1 LAPIVEIEIIWPP
14 KGIDVLNPWGI
25 PFLNT
30 LILLSFGASVTWAHH
45 VILTRS
51 KKQVVY
57 ALIATSRPSNYQ
69 GNFLITCKHTIPD
82 ACNETDATYHSNE
95 LEQ

>member
-1 LAPIVEIEIIWPP
+1 
-14 KGIDVLNPWGI
+14 VLNPWGI

-30 LILLSFGASVTWAHH
+30 LILLSFRAAVTWAHH
-45 VILTRS
+45 GILATS

-57 ALIATSRPSNYQ
+57 ALVATKRPLDFQ
-69 GNFLITCKHTIPD
+69 GNFLITSCNHTIAD
-82 ACNETDATYHSNE
+82 ARNETNATYHLNE